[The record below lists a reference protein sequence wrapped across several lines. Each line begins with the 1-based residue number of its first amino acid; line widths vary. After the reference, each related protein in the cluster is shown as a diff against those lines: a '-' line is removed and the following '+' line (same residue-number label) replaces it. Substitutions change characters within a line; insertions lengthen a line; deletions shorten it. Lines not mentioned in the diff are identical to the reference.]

1 MIAVLGATGTS
12 GGEVVKALQ
21 AAKAPFRVVTR
32 DPAKAK
38 KALAGGVKTV
48 AGDLDRPEALAKA
61 LKGASK
67 AFFVSAVDERY
78 GARFGAFLEA
88 AEAAGVEHVVKL
100 SAFGADLA
108 SPTALLRQHAETDN
122 VLMAS
127 GLAWTVLRPN
137 GFFQNLFWAAGS
149 IRSQG
154 KIYMPLRNARQSMVD
169 VRDVGAV
176 GALALTKRG
185 HAGQTYELTGPEALT
200 YTEVAA
206 VFARVLGKPV
216 AYVDIPLAAAREG
229 MKQAGMPAW
238 SADEVT
244 CLYEV
249 FATGA
254 AGQTTPTVKALLG
267 REATSLEAW
276 VREHAAAFR

>member
-1 MIAVLGATGTS
+1 
-12 GGEVVKALQ
+12 VVKALQ
-21 AAKAPFRVVTR
+21 AAKVPFRVVTR

-38 KALAGGVKTV
+38 QALAGRIETV
-48 AGDLDRPEALAKA
+48 AGDLDRPETLAKA
-61 LKGASK
+61 LKGVSK
-67 AFFVSAVDERY
+67 AFFVSAVVERY
-78 GARFGAFLEA
+78 GARFGSFLQA
-88 AEAAGVEHVVKL
+88 VEAAGVEHVVKL

-137 GFFQNLFWAAGS
+137 GFFQNLLWAAGS

-154 KIYMPLRNARQSMVD
+154 KIFMPFKNARQSMVD

-200 YTEVAA
+200 YAEVAA

-216 AYVDIPLAAAREG
+216 AYVDIPLVAAREG
-229 MKQAGMPAW
+229 LKQAGLPAW

-244 CLYEV
+244 RLYEV

-254 AGQTTPTVKALLG
+254 AGQTTDTVKRLLG
-267 REATSLEAW
+267 RAATPLETW